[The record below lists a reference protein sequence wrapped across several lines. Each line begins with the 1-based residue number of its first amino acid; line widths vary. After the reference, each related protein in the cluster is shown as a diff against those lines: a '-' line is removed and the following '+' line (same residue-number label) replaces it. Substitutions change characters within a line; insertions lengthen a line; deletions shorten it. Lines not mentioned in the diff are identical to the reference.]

1 MEILLNLN
9 ITKGEW
15 ELAKEMSDMIKITEA
30 ARNYLQKKGKHE
42 VCIEYPNYRTGCE
55 CAFVQVPEIFAKKP
69 KAEEGY
75 HKIMIDEINVFL
87 SKSIVLPKDKEII
100 IDVETILLIKVL
112 KVYGFNTKE

>member
-1 MEILLNLN
+1 M
-9 ITKGEW
+9 
-15 ELAKEMSDMIKITEA
+15 AKDMSGMIKITEV
-30 ARNYLQKKGKHE
+30 ARNYLQKKGKYE

-75 HKIMIDEINVFL
+75 HKIRIDGIDVYL
-87 SKSIVLPKDKEII
+87 SKSIMLPKDKDVI

-112 KVYGFNTKE
+112 KVYGFSTKE

>member
-1 MEILLNLN
+1 M
-9 ITKGEW
+9 
-15 ELAKEMSDMIKITEA
+15 AKDMSSMFKITET

-42 VCIEYPNYRTGCE
+42 VCVEYPNYRTGCE

-75 HKIMIDEINVFL
+75 HKIIVDKIDVYL
-87 SKSIVLPKDKEII
+87 SKSIVLPKNKEVI

-112 KVYGFNTKE
+112 RVYGFNTKD